1 VTQTAGALGRR
12 RFYAWTGIVILILW
26 IVLAG
31 GGGSAGTHVPLF
43 RIATQLF
50 LAVVIGIWAIIA
62 WRRPHLGPATTMWP
76 VIVGVIVAFALS
88 TVWSWNLRL
97 SIEFLAYSVLLM
109 TLYLLLVR
117 LLTDPA
123 LRPRVL
129 SLAAMLAG
137 FIALLYTWTIVGHW
151 ISWWDAVGRITT
163 PPLRPG
169 FEGLSYGNPS
179 AVAAIVVLF
188 LAPAIAW
195 LAPQRRGAI
204 VIAILTALA
213 AVTVVLS
220 GSRGA
225 WLAIG
230 LAVVVT
236 VLLLLATPRARRMIW
251 RRLQSVPRVA
261 IVGVV
266 AVAAIAAVAV
276 GPAILRRFAG
286 GGDELRVTLNLT
298 ALRMFAE
305 DPLTGS
311 GPGTWVVRRA
321 AFTEP
326 QEVDYYIPH
335 AHNVFTQGLAEFG
348 LVGIVVGLITA
359 VFVGRLL
366 LDAVRGTDPDRQ
378 RVAWVAVFTLTYFA
392 GHQLVDS
399 YMNMPSILFAAVLP
413 IAYLDATALTTREA
427 ASSRRSLVTLAE
439 SRAGFAILALACAVS
454 LGWLARTDMVAL
466 TSLSAAAAAI
476 DEDDA
481 GAASLAREA
490 LAGDPD
496 LIAYWFQAGLATATE
511 DGTDGEGAL
520 DLMRRSAEADD
531 FPQAW
536 LNVAAIEAARG
547 DHEAARE
554 ALAAAMRLG
563 WQQPAVSF
571 PAGHLY
577 VQLGMDEP
585 AIEAFAQALLLAPE
599 LGDDPFWQS
608 DPAVSA
614 VHDGAVDRAL
624 SLAHP
629 SVAPFV
635 AMYGGRAKDARSLAQ
650 QLPGAEGQIASLA
663 IDAWLGDD
671 AAQAALVDLAEANP
685 LDTRPAVWSSLLAS
699 RDGDD
704 TARAR
709 FARWA
714 GLVGGSLGTATGTD
728 VVVTDKPWNRRQVAG
743 PNANFQGLYTY
754 RRLYPWDLLVPG
766 VPKLTLE

>member
-1 VTQTAGALGRR
+1 MTETAGALGRR
-12 RFYAWTGIVILILW
+12 RFYAWIGIVILILW

-76 VIVGVIVAFALS
+76 VIIAVIVAFAVS
-88 TVWSWNLRL
+88 TVLSWNLRL

-123 LRPRVL
+123 LRPRIL
-129 SLAAMLAG
+129 SLAAMLCG
-137 FIALLYTWTIVGHW
+137 FIALLYIWTSVGHW
-151 ISWWDAVGRITT
+151 ISWWDAVGRVTT

-169 FEGLSYGNPS
+169 FDGLSYGNPS

-195 LAPQRRGAI
+195 LAPQRRG
-204 VIAILTALA
+204 VIAITVLLVLTAFA
-213 AVTVVLS
+213 VVLS

-225 WLAIG
+225 WLGIG

-236 VLLLLATPRARRMIW
+236 GLLLLATPQARRVILS
-251 RRLQSVPRVA
+251 RLQSVPMVG
-261 IVGVV
+261 IVGVMS
-266 AVAAIAAVAV
+266 VAAVVAVAV
-276 GPAILRRFAG
+276 GPAILRRVVS

-348 LVGIVVGLITA
+348 LVGIVVGLIIA
-359 VFVGRLL
+359 SVVGRLL
-366 LDAVRGTDPDRQ
+366 LDALRGSDPDRQ
-378 RVAWVAVFTLTYFA
+378 RMAWVAVFVLTYFA

-413 IAYLDATALTTREA
+413 IAYLDATALTNRVA
-427 ASSRRSLVTLAE
+427 APPRRGLGTLSG
-439 SRAGFAILALACAVS
+439 SRARLAVVVVACAFAVA
-454 LGWLARTDMVAL
+454 WLARIDVVAL
-466 TSLSAAAAAI
+466 TSLASASAAI

-481 GAASLAREA
+481 RAASLAREA

-511 DGTDGEGAL
+511 EGGDSESAL
-520 DLMRRSAEADD
+520 DLIRRSAEADD

-536 LNVAAIEAARG
+536 LNVAAMEEARG
-547 DHEAARE
+547 DQAAARD

-571 PAGHLY
+571 PAGFLY
-577 VQLGMDEP
+577 VQLGMDES
-585 AIEAFAQALLLAPE
+585 AIEAFAQALLRAPE
-599 LGDDPFWQS
+599 LGDDSFWQS
-608 DPAVSA
+608 DPAVNA
-614 VHDGAVDRAL
+614 VHDRVVDRAMR
-624 SLAHP
+624 LARP

-635 AMYGGRAKDARSLAQ
+635 AMYGGRPDDARSFAQ
-650 QLPGAEGQIASLA
+650 ELPGTEGLIAALA
-663 IDAWLGDD
+663 IDAWLGDND
-671 AAQAALVDLAEANP
+671 AQAALVELAEANP

-699 RDGDD
+699 RDSDD
-704 TARAR
+704 AARAR

-728 VVVTDKPWNRRQVAG
+728 VVVTDEPLNRRQVAG

-766 VPKLTLE
+766 MPKLTLE